1 MVSTVGDS
9 TDHVLRLSPLK
20 KGSAT
25 RMSIDIAKASL
36 RELGE
41 MDGDRI
47 IIGEIDDKLASLPS
61 FGMNSL
67 RKKLKVIGV
76 KHNF

>member
-1 MVSTVGDS
+1 
-9 TDHVLRLSPLK
+9 
-20 KGSAT
+20 
-25 RMSIDIAKASL
+25 MSIDIAKTSL